1 MICSLYIILSISYR
15 LYQLISSPLTKNLYK
30 PNVSILMVVM
40 IANVL
45 MDTKVMAFNAMMSM
59 SAIIQEDHQNVEMV
73 VFVSIVK
80 VPSFVS
86 VPSAMH
92 SKVGIHGPLDFSLSA
107 WPSGNGVSLFEDGNF
122 DPWILFSR

>member
-1 MICSLYIILSISYR
+1 
-15 LYQLISSPLTKNLYK
+15 
-30 PNVSILMVVM
+30 M

-45 MDTKVMAFNAMMSM
+45 MDTKVMAFNVMMSM

-92 SKVGIHGPLDFSLSA
+92 SKVGIHGPLDFSLWA
-107 WPSGNGVSLFEDGNF
+107 WPSGNGLFEDGNF
-122 DPWILFSR
+122 DPWILLSRRIMS